1 MLWWKHFLAKSW
13 RGSGVWRSW
22 HIAALYNTFFI
33 VQEKSNRED
42 AERPVPPE
50 NYAFLLT
57 KMPWPQTVKDTTQL
71 FQPEIYNAISCGQ
84 KVHAYNK
91 CLLIRLITLCSFL
104 IVQNCVY
111 SRLRCNAIS
120 LLPHWVEIV
129 NGSICLKELSLKAVS
144 KLLWIFCY
152 DNQNALPRIWKVAG
166 MYGTRMYS
174 KLQSRCD

>member
-1 MLWWKHFLAKSW
+1 MTVPRRWYVVAKAFS
-13 RGSGVWRSW
+13 RKKLTRQRS
-22 HIAALYNTFFI
+22 LTFVTYCYNTFFI
-33 VQEKSNRED
+33 QYIFHHPGKRQ
-42 AERPVPPE
+42 RPVPPE

-91 CLLIRLITLCSFL
+91 CLLIRLITLCGFL

-111 SRLRCNAIS
+111 SRL
-120 LLPHWVEIV
+120 LPRWVDIV
-129 NGSICLKELSLKAVS
+129 NGVKFLKELSLKAVS

-152 DNQNALPRIWKVAG
+152 DNQNAVPRIWKVAG
-166 MYGTRMYS
+166 LYGTRMYS
-174 KLQSRCD
+174 KWLSRCD